1 MAEDIF
7 GICGLP
13 GPQAVKESNSFH
25 LMVDL

>member
-7 GICGLP
+7 GIRGLP
-13 GPQAVKESNSFH
+13 GPQAVQENNSFQ